1 MFLQLS
7 VPVSIGVYQTS
18 RNRTMFLTRC
28 LGLGFTQ
35 REVSVSVL
43 LFMVVAVVGSS
54 YDALISGAL
63 ALAVSYT
70 VLP

>member
-1 MFLQLS
+1 MFLQLP

-18 RNRTMFLTRC
+18 RAFELFLTRC

-35 REVSVSVL
+35 REVSASVL

-54 YDALISGAL
+54 YDALILGTL

-70 VLP
+70 DLP

>member
-1 MFLQLS
+1 
-7 VPVSIGVYQTS
+7 
-18 RNRTMFLTRC
+18 MFLTQC

-54 YDALISGAL
+54 YDALILGAL
-63 ALAVSYT
+63 ALAVGYT